1 MKTNLNDRNAAPGQ
15 ESGAADRKDESSQTL
30 AQPVRDRKP
39 PPDYSMV
46 IYWTEVRWTGDLR
59 SETDMELTLRRESGL
74 PLRESALTSIAAC
87 RKSRLIENGRMEGIP
102 LDPEDLRQLARIC
115 SDAADYAQSQGGEE
129 LTKLKL
135 RITN

>member
-1 MKTNLNDRNAAPGQ
+1 MKTDTNEKSAVSAETVHKKTETPDTLPQLNL
-15 ESGAADRKDESSQTL
+15 
-30 AQPVRDRKP
+30 DRKP
-39 PPDYSMV
+39 PPDYRMV

-59 SETDMELTLRRESGL
+59 SETDMELTVRRESGL

-115 SDAADYAQSQGGEE
+115 SDAADYAQSQGGE
-129 LTKLKL
+129 L

>member
-59 SETDMELTLRRESGL
+59 SETDMELTVRRESGL
-74 PLRESALTSIAAC
+74 PLRESALTSIGDY
-87 RKSRLIENGRMEGIP
+87 RKSRLIENGRIEDIP
-102 LDPEDLRQLARIC
+102 LDAGDWQQLARIC
-115 SDAADYAQSQGGEE
+115 QDAADYARSHGGEAQP
-129 LTKLKL
+129 
-135 RITN
+135 